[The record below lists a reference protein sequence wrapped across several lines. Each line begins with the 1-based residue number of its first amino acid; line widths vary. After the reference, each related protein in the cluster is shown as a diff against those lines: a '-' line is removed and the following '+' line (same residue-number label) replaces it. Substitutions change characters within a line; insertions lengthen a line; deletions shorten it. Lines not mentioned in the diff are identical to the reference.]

1 MPRIPDLIRL
11 LDDPNDDDAF
21 DRAFGEPEPLDLDE
35 NLLPPLWDR
44 PYWLREA
51 ICHELAEFGPDAR
64 DAVPALLRC
73 AEDVTDSLAS
83 RSMRLAVV
91 TALWKVTADPALF
104 VPIFERLLADPEC
117 WFRRQVVEMIEE
129 IGEPA
134 ALPALQERLANDVR
148 PEVRQAAGKAIAKIG
163 FTN

>member
-1 MPRIPDLIRL
+1 MPPIADLIRL
-11 LDDPNDDDAF
+11 LDDPTDADAF
-21 DRAFGEPEPLDLDE
+21 DRAFGEPESLDLDE
-35 NLLPPLWDR
+35 NLLPPLCDR

-91 TALWKVTADPALF
+91 TALWKVSGDPARFL
-104 VPIFERLLADPEC
+104 PICERLLADREC
-117 WFRRQVVEMIEE
+117 WFRRQVVELLEE
-129 IGEPA
+129 IGHPA
-134 ALPALQERLANDVR
+134 ALPALQERLADVR
-148 PEVRQAAGKAIAKIG
+148 LEVRQAAAQAMAKIG
-163 FTN
+163 LRP